1 MSGTLLDPR
10 LEKDTHL
17 LGSLDTTQL
26 LLMRNALFPWFVLV
40 PETDEIEFYK
50 LDPKIQ
56 VQLLDQI
63 NLLAEFIESHYPIEK
78 MSIGLIGNMVS
89 QLHVHLVGRNRKD
102 ICWPDVVWGV
112 KEFKPYQPG
121 EVEKTVEKLVQAM
134 RERFRARP
142 ESS

>member
-78 MSIGLIGNMVS
+78 MNIGLIGNMVS